1 MCETQLTTDVSSLGL
16 PDAQAHGYRRFTV
29 QANWKGVMEPFLD
42 GYHVQRLHANSIGP
56 QGANMFA
63 DVVGVTDQLGR
74 SLRQTSG
81 RINFTPA
88 DVTAS
93 VNIRNFIV
101 HAYNAIPLS

>member
-1 MCETQLTTDVSSLGL
+1 
-16 PDAQAHGYRRFTV
+16 
-29 QANWKGVMEPFLD
+29 MEPFLD